1 MEIINL
7 GSIIVYILHLYVI
20 YNKYVYVCIQYIYNC
35 IYYIISIINKDH
47 HFPSI
52 YMNILPYRVSMT
64 SLLSATT
71 ITDLKLESP
80 GSTRVEGR
88 KHEER

>member
-20 YNKYVYVCIQYIYNC
+20 YNKYVYVCIQYVYNC

-52 YMNILPYRVSMT
+52 YMNIPPYRVSTT

-71 ITDLKLESP
+71 VTDLKLESP
-80 GSTRVEGR
+80 GSTRVEGT
-88 KHEER
+88 KHEES